1 MPDRPSLGQAAIVL
15 LAGGRARRFP
25 GKLEH
30 LIGGE
35 PMVARVCRAV
45 RSTGWPVYVATNEA
59 FSPEVLALL
68 GAPVLRDRRPG
79 EGPLAALVC
88 AAEAIE
94 APSLFAVAADLPR
107 LEGSVLQ
114 RLAAA
119 WEPGD
124 EAVVPIHDGRQEP
137 LAALYARAA
146 LQREGARL
154 LGEGR
159 RAMHGLL
166 ERLSA
171 RFLPISGEYF
181 QNVNSVAD
189 LRGETGWG

>member
-1 MPDRPSLGQAAIVL
+1 MPDRPSLGRPAIVL

-35 PMVARVCRAV
+35 PMVARVFRAM
-45 RSTGWPVYVATNEA
+45 RSTGWPVYVAANEA
-59 FSPEVLALL
+59 LSPEVLALL
-68 GAPVLRDRRPG
+68 DAPVLRDRRPG
-79 EGPLAALVC
+79 EGPLAALVS
-88 AAEAIE
+88 AAEVIE
-94 APSLFAVAADLPR
+94 APSLFAVAADQPR

-114 RLAAA
+114 LLAAVC
-119 WEPGD
+119 EPGD
-124 EAVVPIHDGRQEP
+124 EAVVPIHDGRLEP

-159 RAMHGLL
+159 RPMYGLIESL
-166 ERLSA
+166 AA
-171 RFLPISGEYF
+171 RFVPISGEYF

-189 LRGETGWG
+189 LRGETS

>member
-1 MPDRPSLGQAAIVL
+1 MDKLIECVPNFSEGRDLRVIDAI
-15 LAGGRARRFP
+15 A
-25 GKLEH
+25 
-30 LIGGE
+30 
-35 PMVARVCRAV
+35 ARVTSVAGVHLLDRTSDRDHNRSVLTFAGPAAAVSEAMEGALEEAIGRIAMRVHDGQHPRLGAVDVVPFVPLGESTIDECIQLARAFGKRV
-45 RSTGWPVYVATNEA
+45 AERFDLPVY
-59 FSPEVLALL
+59 
-68 GAPVLRDRRPG
+68 
-79 EGPLAALVC
+79 
-88 AAEAIE
+88 
-94 APSLFAVAADLPR
+94 
-107 LEGSVLQ
+107 
-114 RLAAA
+114 
-119 WEPGD
+119 
-124 EAVVPIHDGRQEP
+124 
-137 LAALYARAA
+137 LYARAA